1 MKRLILIS
9 ALFMGT
15 SSLVSAAPCKT
26 VPECHKHLKAMA
38 VLLKQDEEE
47 LKKITAE
54 LEEAKASAVSSS
66 SPKTASA
73 KGKKSA
79 SVENELSMGDEDE
92 EMEESVPA
100 KSSRSSAK
108 PAHTKGAK
116 KAPTPV
122 EAEDEP
128 LEEEAMGDEDEK
140 MEESMPAKSS
150 RSSAKPAPTKGAK
163 KAEAPVEE
171 EDEPLEEEVMGD
183 EETEE
188 SVPEKSSGMSG
199 KTPPAPKK
207 KGGACSSVAECHRD
221 LKEMA
226 GHLRADAEEIQQLE
240 DEITEL
246 QEAMETCT
254 GSTRIEFT
262 DEEKRVSSVGHAWK
276 KEKVPPP
283 PSLEEKKTS
292 PGVPPPPAAAP
303 PPPPPPNGGKATHP
317 KGGESKKSKAPHE
330 EEESAGEG
338 RGALLAA
345 IHKGAKLRKTDGPA
359 ERDALGNKIERDDA
373 PASPEKSGKVST
385 SKASSEN
392 AQENAHLAAIHK
404 GIKLRKTDG
413 PAERNA
419 KGEKIDKSGKPVKA
433 IATGSLNLQETLLAH
448 FQKTRPQI
456 ADDDEE
462 DKNENENENQED
474 QDW

>member
-38 VLLKQDEEE
+38 ALLKQDEEE
-47 LKKITAE
+47 LKKMTAE
-54 LEEAKASAVSSS
+54 LEEAKAVAESEKEKASAVSSS
-66 SPKTASA
+66 APKTA
-73 KGKKSA
+73 
-79 SVENELSMGDEDE
+79 
-92 EMEESVPA
+92 P
-100 KSSRSSAK
+100 
-108 PAHTKGAK
+108 TKGAK
-116 KAPTPV
+116 KAAAPV
-122 EAEDEP
+122 EEEDEP
-128 LEEEAMGDEDEK
+128 LEDDTMGDEE
-140 MEESMPAKSS
+140 MEESMPAKPS

-171 EDEPLEEEVMGD
+171 EDEPLEEEAMGD
-183 EETEE
+183 EDEE
-188 SVPEKSSGMSG
+188 ISEDVPAKSSPISG
-199 KTPPAPKK
+199 KTAPAPKK
-207 KGGACSSVAECHRD
+207 KGGVCSSVAECHRD

-246 QEAMETCT
+246 QDAMETCT

-262 DEEKRVSSVGHAWK
+262 DEEKRVSSVGKAGK
-276 KEKVPPP
+276 KTNPSSSVLLEEDTSSAKKSSSAPPP
-283 PSLEEKKTS
+283 P
-292 PGVPPPPAAAP
+292 PPPPAAP
-303 PPPPPPNGGKATHP
+303 PPPPPGGGKTTHA
-317 KGGESKKSKAPHE
+317 KGGESKKPKAPHE
-330 EEESAGEG
+330 AGEADGEG

-359 ERDALGNKIERDDA
+359 ERDAQGNKIERDDA
-373 PASPEKSGKVST
+373 PAAPEKSGKASA
-385 SKASSEN
+385 SKASSED
-392 AQENAHLAAIHK
+392 AHLAAIHK

-433 IATGSLNLQETLLAH
+433 TATGGGGLQGILSAH

-456 ADDDEE
+456 NGEDEE
-462 DKNENENENQED
+462 EDENENQENK
-474 QDW
+474 DW